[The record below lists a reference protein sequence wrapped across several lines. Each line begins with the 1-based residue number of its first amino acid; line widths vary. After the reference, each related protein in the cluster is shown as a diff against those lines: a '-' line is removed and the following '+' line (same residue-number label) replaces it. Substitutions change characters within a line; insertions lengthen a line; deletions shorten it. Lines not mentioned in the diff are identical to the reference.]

1 MSFSDLAA
9 SRRAWI
15 DDVLI
20 PWCRTADRKELLK
33 AEADWVN
40 VAGQVD
46 AEATLWTW
54 AWGRFTG
61 LVHPEMRG
69 LDESR
74 EVEVRLK
81 NGRVFRGFP
90 DARRSLR
97 GKLVLLTADG
107 EAGPVSIDDVADVT
121 KPPSAAS
128 PGKWRKK

>member
-1 MSFSDLAA
+1 MSFTNLAA

-54 AWGRFTG
+54 AWGRFPG
-61 LVHPEMRG
+61 LVHPEMGG

-74 EVEVRLK
+74 EIELRL
-81 NGRVFRGFP
+81 NDGRTLRGYP
-90 DARRSLR
+90 DARRSRR
-97 GKLVLLTADG
+97 GELVLLTADG
-107 EAGPVSIDDVADVT
+107 DAGPMSIDDVA
-121 KPPSAAS
+121 AARS
-128 PGKWRKK
+128 V